1 MLEND
6 NLEKHFMEIGKMKF
20 MHCFEV
26 IFSDRILQF
35 RNINILSKH

>member
-6 NLEKHFMEIGKMKF
+6 NLEKHFMEVGKMKF

-26 IFSDRILQF
+26 IFF
-35 RNINILSKH
+35 RSNITI